1 MELDLFMDYMD
12 MWSRWMKSGDH
23 KLGFPQRS
31 IGVAGSSSTS
41 FDDMIEEADSE
52 IVKTINSC
60 MDSLNSEE
68 VNAIWARYLNTR
80 KPMYYELKLMAGLE
94 KLKEMVETRVQI

>member
-1 MELDLFMDYMD
+1 M
-12 MWSRWMKSGDH
+12 G
-23 KLGFPQRS
+23 RS
-31 IGVAGSSSTS
+31 QETFGKKEREKKKAKRKREKEEKRQAKKEEGKTS

-52 IVKTINSC
+52 IVRTINSC
-60 MDSLNSEE
+60 MESLNTEE